1 MKTIRIYSLLLLL
14 VCGVPWSLAQRAE
27 YWIDADPGFG
37 HGIGIT
43 VTGEVASASIP
54 TTALVPGMHTLGVRA
69 ALGHTWGQTYTHRF
83 VILPNNGVTTL
94 SGAEYWLDTDPG
106 QGQATSVGLAAEA
119 SQLTIP
125 VNTEGLAPGLHTFGA
140 RIRQGDAWG
149 QTYTHRFVILPNN
162 GVTTLSG
169 AEYWLDT
176 DPGQGQ
182 ATAVSLAA
190 EATQLTIPVN
200 TEGLAPGLHTFG
212 ARIRQGAAWGQTYTH
227 RFFVMPDRST
237 PMTIEAVEA
246 CWDYDMEHVIAI
258 PFTQVAD
265 SAVINNYALD
275 IDQLSL
281 GTHVLCICAKAD
293 GKWGILAVYEVTK
306 SDATGLDGAKDE
318 VVTYKILRN
327 DQVLIIRD
335 GDTYTLRGLKI
346 ND

>member
-94 SGAEYWLDTDPG
+94 SGAEYWIDTDPG
-106 QGQATSVGLAAEA
+106 QGQATAVSLAAEA

-140 RIRQGDAWG
+140 RIRQGD
-149 QTYTHRFVILPNN
+149 
-162 GVTTLSG
+162 
-169 AEYWLDT
+169 
-176 DPGQGQ
+176 
-182 ATAVSLAA
+182 
-190 EATQLTIPVN
+190 
-200 TEGLAPGLHTFG
+200 
-212 ARIRQGAAWGQTYTH
+212 AWGQTYTH

-327 DQVLIIRD
+327 DQVLIIRE
-335 GDTYTLRGLKI
+335 GETYTLQGVRLQ
-346 ND
+346 